1 MKLGMI
7 KASEED
13 KNVFTIAAAKVG
25 SKSFGADGTKYI
37 FTKEALQAHAK
48 SWEGGIITLNHN
60 RTDDGEI
67 IASWFDDE
75 TDLVMMKI
83 RANNDETAA
92 RIRAGEPTGVSI
104 EAALTDTDTSNNV
117 WAFNGT
123 GVGVIFYPEQPA
135 CPLKD
140 GCGILAKDQF
150 EAKMVSASEKKR
162 DNIKA
167 VEYDVARV
175 NDAGDLIKV
184 SEVWTWNDETDTG
197 IEDEITGY
205 VSHYGSGEYSLLPI
219 SITKIGDTVAGDA
232 TFTVTINID
241 KPEGGA
247 IMAKDTEDTIP
258 KTEFD
263 AVVAK
268 NEELQ
273 AELDAFKADD
283 AIKAKDA
290 ELEQLKASNE
300 ELAAEINRRDT
311 EIADSLVEEIKAWDE
326 EFVPDEG
333 MELSTIK
340 TIHASIKRATTK
352 TETESEPEE
361 IKASEPEDVDE
372 EVTASNFTAPE
383 TGRQK
388 GGLTIGGI
396 VGGKWVGGK

>member
-1 MKLGMI
+1 MG
-7 KASEED
+7 
-13 KNVFTIAAAKVG
+13 
-25 SKSFGADGTKYI
+25 
-37 FTKEALQAHAK
+37 
-48 SWEGGIITLNHN
+48 
-60 RTDDGEI
+60 
-67 IASWFDDE
+67 
-75 TDLVMMKI
+75 
-83 RANNDETAA
+83 
-92 RIRAGEPTGVSI
+92 
-104 EAALTDTDTSNNV
+104 
-117 WAFNGT
+117 
-123 GVGVIFYPEQPA
+123 
-135 CPLKD
+135 
-140 GCGILAKDQF
+140 
-150 EAKMVSASEKKR
+150 
-162 DNIKA
+162 
-167 VEYDVARV
+167 
-175 NDAGDLIKV
+175 
-184 SEVWTWNDETDTG
+184 
-197 IEDEITGY
+197 
-205 VSHYGSGEYSLLPI
+205 
-219 SITKIGDTVAGDA
+219 
-232 TFTVTINID
+232 
-241 KPEGGA
+241 
-247 IMAKDTEDTIP
+247 KDTEDTIP

-333 MELSTIK
+333 MELNTIK